1 MTYEQ
6 LIERLDPTVYR
17 NLRQSLELGK
27 WPDGR
32 PMTKEQRAISLE
44 AVIYYE
50 NLHNVPEQE
59 RVGYL
64 DRGEKAGT
72 ACDPS
77 VRFSQNGAGNPS
89 DGPEAD
95 PNLYVEV
102 KS

>member
-1 MTYEQ
+1 MTYEE
-6 LIERLDPTVYR
+6 LIERLDPAVYR
-17 NLRQSLELGK
+17 NLRQSIELGK

-32 PMTKEQRAISLE
+32 KMTAEQRAISLE

-50 NLHNVPEQE
+50 NKHNVPEEE

-64 DRGEKAGT
+64 DRGSKAGT

-77 VRFSQNGAGNPS
+77 VQPAASNNQ
-89 DGPEAD
+89 DID
-95 PNLYVEV
+95 PDQFVEV

>member
-1 MTYEQ
+1 MTYEE
-6 LIERLDPTVYR
+6 LIEQLDPNVYQ
-17 NLRQSLELGK
+17 NLRQSIALGK

-32 PMTKEQRAISLE
+32 KLTPQQREISLE

-50 NLHNVPEQE
+50 NLHGIPEQE

-64 DRGEKAGT
+64 DRGAKAGT

-77 VRFSQNGAGNPS
+77 VRRDQSGNN
-89 DGPEAD
+89 DVD
-95 PNLYVEV
+95 PDQFVEV

>member
-1 MTYEQ
+1 MTYEE
-6 LIERLDPTVYR
+6 LIDRLDPNVYR
-17 NLRQSLELGK
+17 SLRQSIELGK

-32 PMTKEQRAISLE
+32 KLTPGQREISLE

-50 NLHNVPEQE
+50 NLHNIPEEE

-64 DRGEKAGT
+64 DRGSKAGT

-77 VRFSQNGAGNPS
+77 ITRNLS
-89 DGPEAD
+89 DGDAD
-95 PNLYVEV
+95 PGQFVEV

>member
-1 MTYEQ
+1 MTYEE
-6 LIERLDPTVYR
+6 LIERLDPNVYQ
-17 NLRQSLELGK
+17 NLKQSIELGK

-32 PMTKEQRAISLE
+32 KLTPKQREISLE

-50 NLHNVPEQE
+50 NLHSIPEQE

-64 DRGEKAGT
+64 DRGAKAGT

-77 VRFSQNGAGNPS
+77 VRRNQPGGNNV
-89 DGPEAD
+89 D
-95 PNLYVEV
+95 PNQFVEV

>member
-1 MTYEQ
+1 MTYDE

-17 NLRQSLELGK
+17 NLKQAIELGK

-32 PMTKEQRAISLE
+32 VISREQRAICLE

-50 NLHNVPEQE
+50 NKHNVPEEE

-77 VRFSQNGAGNPS
+77 VQFRKDRQNK
-89 DGPEAD
+89 DVD
-95 PNLYVEV
+95 PDQFVEV
-102 KS
+102 KV

>member
-1 MTYEQ
+1 MTYDE

-17 NLRQSLELGK
+17 NLKQAIELGK

-32 PMTKEQRAISLE
+32 VISREQRVICLE

-50 NLHNVPEQE
+50 NKHNVPEEE

-77 VRFSQNGAGNPS
+77 VQFRKDRQNK
-89 DGPEAD
+89 DVD
-95 PNLYVEV
+95 PDQFVEV
-102 KS
+102 KV

>member
-17 NLRQSLELGK
+17 NLRQAIELGK

-32 PMTKEQRAISLE
+32 KMTAEQREISLE

-50 NLHNVPEQE
+50 NRHNIPEEE

-64 DRGEKAGT
+64 DRGAKAGT

-77 VRFSQNGAGNPS
+77 VQFRQGDRP
-89 DGPEAD
+89 DVD
-95 PNLYVEV
+95 PDQFVEV

>member
-1 MTYEQ
+1 VTYDE

-17 NLRQSLELGK
+17 NLKQAIELGK

-32 PMTKEQRAISLE
+32 VISREQRAICLE

-50 NLHNVPEQE
+50 NKHNVPEEE

-77 VRFSQNGAGNPS
+77 VQFRKDRQNK
-89 DGPEAD
+89 DVD
-95 PNLYVEV
+95 PDQFVEV
-102 KS
+102 KV